1 MHPEK
6 RGMTF
11 PSSSRRERSITLLS
25 TAMSDGSGGPC
36 SILVLL
42 TCSLLLVQGDVACF
56 PSTSKTEQ
64 LTMTALG
71 DCSEAERPIANCQF
85 LKRNSLSGLFRI
97 DATPIRPFILQF
109 FNLDEGVSPAAAPFF
124 WSRLSRW
131 VHCDLTLHDTGGPAV
146 LNYGAY
152 HKMYHGSYRWLTCV
166 TWVAAALV
174 FASNLG
180 TFRFVDLRLI
190 VATFFVCPFAVAVL
204 EGLYQTCYLVRLLA
218 FWSRRHAPRADKPS
232 AVWDFCCH
240 PLDA

>member
-71 DCSEAERPIANCQF
+71 DCSEAERLIANCQF

-109 FNLDEGVSPAAAPFF
+109 FNLDEGVSPPRPP
-124 WSRLSRW
+124 SS
-131 VHCDLTLHDTGGPAV
+131 GAV
-146 LNYGAY
+146 
-152 HKMYHGSYRWLTCV
+152 
-166 TWVAAALV
+166 
-174 FASNLG
+174 
-180 TFRFVDLRLI
+180 
-190 VATFFVCPFAVAVL
+190 
-204 EGLYQTCYLVRLLA
+204 
-218 FWSRRHAPRADKPS
+218 
-232 AVWDFCCH
+232 
-240 PLDA
+240 